1 VIISFA
7 KFSAWPSA
15 ENRLNKLIKTTP

>member
-1 VIISFA
+1 VMISFA

-15 ENRLNKLIKTTP
+15 ENRLNKLIKTAP